1 MIAEIGYQF
10 FDFAGITHPVVGKP
24 CTQQLQRLIAD
35 SNPVFDKLGAGRVEN
50 IFITVFI
57 AGDCRHILIFFR
69 QPDQRRLLVQ
79 TSRRHNQQ
87 RVGNIIFQQGFDM
100 FGQIIVSVPYDN
112 HAAAAHQRLPVIF
125 AEQNSRIAVNVA
137 PVQVNDPK
145 RVIWIRTNCRC
156 KFLDIFGLQS
166 LVAAVNYRAA

>member
-1 MIAEIGYQF
+1 
-10 FDFAGITHPVVGKP
+10 
-24 CTQQLQRLIAD
+24 
-35 SNPVFDKLGAGRVEN
+35 
-50 IFITVFI
+50 
-57 AGDCRHILIFFR
+57 
-69 QPDQRRLLVQ
+69 
-79 TSRRHNQQ
+79 
-87 RVGNIIFQQGFDM
+87 M

-112 HAAAAHQRLPVIF
+112 HAATAHQRLPVIF

-166 LVAAVNYRAA
+166 LVAAVNYRAAQHVVRLLQILVYLCLFKLHCCLPRRFSGNGNMPPDAVLCRWQ